1 MKADFFL
8 SWGRVQKKEM
18 STLKKHYVLL
28 DARTLRDTD
37 SVFTGASV
45 YAAAKKAAAR
55 GAKKIFLR
63 RTGTDTVHEY
73 KGSVRKLKTPRVV
86 ERNGTEIVYTKET
99 SVKKVG
105 TVARR

>member
-1 MKADFFL
+1 
-8 SWGRVQKKEM
+8 M
-18 STLKKHYVLL
+18 STSKKHNYVLL

-37 SVFTGASV
+37 RVFTGASV

-73 KGSVRKLKTPRVV
+73 RGSVRKLKTPRVV
-86 ERNGTEIVYTKET
+86 DRNGTEIVYTKET
-99 SVKKVG
+99 SVKKVRTMG
-105 TVARR
+105 RSTR